1 MTAQTEIKLC
11 KKGLHAMLE
20 GNFTSD
26 GRCKQCRADS
36 KAVYNGAKK
45 QDRRA
50 TGAVS
55 FEAKVADTA
64 VPLDDEG
71 RERLRQQI
79 IARCP
84 AAREAIAQKVY
95 EAALD
100 SVPDIDGCSITLRE
114 ILSAEVVC
122 VG

>member
-1 MTAQTEIKLC
+1 MTTKTAIKLC

-50 TGAVS
+50 TGPVT

-64 VPLDDEG
+64 IPFDDEG

-84 AAREAIAQKVY
+84 AAREAIAQREY

-122 VG
+122 AS